1 MSWMQQPR
9 SARSVAK
16 SKWAK
21 AIPAKRNALNAKA
34 VTEAAR
40 AKQLTKKL
48 TKIVA
53 RTKMKANK

>member
-1 MSWMQQPR
+1 M
-9 SARSVAK
+9 AK

-21 AIPAKRNALNAKA
+21 AMPAKRNALNGKA
-34 VTEAAR
+34 VAEAAR
-40 AKQLTKKL
+40 AKRLTKKL